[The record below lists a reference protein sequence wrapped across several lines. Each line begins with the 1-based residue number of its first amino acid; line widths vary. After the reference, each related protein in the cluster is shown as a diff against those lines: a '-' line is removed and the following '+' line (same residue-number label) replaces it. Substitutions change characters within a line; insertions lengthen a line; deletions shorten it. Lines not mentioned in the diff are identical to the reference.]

1 VEGKSNYFNDTQI
14 DTLKQNNKRNENGS
28 KHWRLFSYF
37 MKMGVVPT
45 SDEITM
51 MCMIYGLWSDNVRKE
66 KQSPNVNSFK

>member
-37 MKMGVVPT
+37 MKMGVVPIEGDIDILQLT
-45 SDEITM
+45 VTDF
-51 MCMIYGLWSDNVRKE
+51 Y
-66 KQSPNVNSFK
+66 